1 MLKSPFL
8 LTLSFL
14 AGLGT
19 AWGAVTDIQREAV
32 ARVWV
37 AQHND
42 KLDQDFQDAAK
53 KINPNKP
60 YFALSSLHRK
70 VVKMKALLLTRA
82 EELGVPSEAKH
93 DNGDPTPISGFYEV
107 KALGQTLLVADYTD
121 EYDSL
126 LSTTD
131 IYIKIGLEFK
141 PLFHGE
147 GFPNSARLI
156 SLGADAPLFFEVGT
170 YDGGSQVVKTLYTF
184 DEDALQKLPQ
194 DIYNDIRVIKTSNYV
209 KQQLQV
215 TSTLEG
221 YLLYKDVDKTGLLSL
236 VNVTRVELP
245 DELKTKLKT
254 TYAQDENGQ
263 AGFTRKTLTVYK
275 WDGTKFTNQG
285 DYFY

>member
-1 MLKSPFL
+1 MLKFQFL
-8 LTLSFL
+8 LSISFL
-14 AGLGT
+14 VGLGA
-19 AWGAVTDIQREAV
+19 AWGAVTNTEREAV

-42 KLDQDFQDAAK
+42 KLDQDTQDYAK

-60 YFALSSLHRK
+60 YFALASLHRK
-70 VVKMKALLLTRA
+70 VVRMKALALTRA
-82 EELGVPSEAKH
+82 EALGVPSEGKH
-93 DNGDPTPISGFYEV
+93 DNGDPTPITGLYEV

-147 GFPNSARLI
+147 GYPNSARLI
-156 SLGADAPLFFEVGT
+156 SLGKDAPLFFEVGT

-184 DEDALQKLPQ
+184 DEDALQNLQQ
-194 DIYNDIRVIKTSNYV
+194 DIYNDIRAVKTSNYI

-221 YLLYKDVDKTGLLSL
+221 YLLYKDVDKSGLLSV
-236 VNVTRVELP
+236 VNVTRVDLP
-245 DELKTKLKT
+245 EDLKAKLKG
-254 TYAQDENGQ
+254 TYGQDENGQ

-275 WDGTKFTNQG
+275 WDGAKFVSQG
-285 DYFY
+285 DFYY

>member
-1 MLKSPFL
+1 MLKFPFL

-14 AGLGT
+14 AGLG
-19 AWGAVTDIQREAV
+19 AARGAVTDIQREAV

-42 KLDQDFQDAAK
+42 KLDPDFQDAAK

-60 YFALSSLHRK
+60 YFALGSIHRK
-70 VVKMKALLLTRA
+70 IVRMKRLALTRA
-82 EELGVPSEAKH
+82 EALGVLTETKH
-93 DNGDPTPISGFYEV
+93 DNGDPTPLSGLFEV
-107 KALGQTLLVADYTD
+107 KTLGQKLLIADYTD
-121 EYDSL
+121 EYDALHS
-126 LSTTD
+126 STD

-147 GFPNSARLI
+147 GFPYCARI
-156 SLGADAPLFFEVGT
+156 ITIGKDAPLFIEVGT

-194 DIYNDIRVIKTSNYV
+194 DIYDDIRAVKPTNYV

-221 YLLYKDVDKTGLLSL
+221 YLLYKDVDKSGLLSV
-236 VNVTRVELP
+236 VNVTRVDLP
-245 DELKTKLKT
+245 DDLKAKLKS

-275 WDGTKFTNQG
+275 WDGDKFTSQG
-285 DYFY
+285 DFYY

>member
-1 MLKSPFL
+1 MLKIPYL

-14 AGLGT
+14 VGLGA
-19 AWGAVTDIQREAV
+19 AWGAVTDVQREAV

-42 KLDQDFQDAAK
+42 KLDSDTQEYAK

-60 YFALSSLHRK
+60 YFALASIHRK
-70 VVKMKALLLTRA
+70 VVKMKALALTRA
-82 EELGVPSEAKH
+82 EALGVPTEVKH
-93 DNGDPTPISGFYEV
+93 DNGDPTPLSALYEV
-107 KALGQTLLVADYTD
+107 KSSGQTLLIADYTD
-121 EYDSL
+121 EYDAL

-131 IYIKIGLEFK
+131 IFIKIGLEFK

-147 GFPNSARLI
+147 GFPKSARLI
-156 SLGADAPLFFEVGT
+156 SIGKDAPRFFEVGT

-194 DIYNDIRVIKTSNYV
+194 DVYDDIRAVKTANYI

-221 YLLYKDVDKTGLLSL
+221 YLLYKDVDKSGLLSV
-236 VNVTRVELP
+236 VNVTRVDLP
-245 DELKTKLKT
+245 DDLKAKLKS
-254 TYAQDENGQ
+254 TYGQDENGQ

-275 WDGTKFTNQG
+275 WDGDKFTSLG

>member
-1 MLKSPFL
+1 MLKTSFL
-8 LTLSFL
+8 LSIAFL
-14 AGLGT
+14 TGLGS
-19 AWGAVTDIQREAV
+19 AWAAVTNTQREAV

-42 KLDQDFQDAAK
+42 KLDPDTQDYGK

-60 YFALSSLHRK
+60 YFALPSLHRK
-70 VVKMKALLLTRA
+70 VVKMKALALSRA
-82 EELGVPSEAKH
+82 EALGIPSEAKH
-93 DNGDPTPISGFYEV
+93 DNGDPTPISGLYEV
-107 KALGQTLLVADYTD
+107 KALAQTLLVADYTD

-147 GFPNSARLI
+147 GYPNSARPI
-156 SLGADAPLFFEVGT
+156 TLGKDAPLFFEVAT

-184 DEDALQKLPQ
+184 DEDALQNLPQ
-194 DIYNDIRVIKTSNYV
+194 DIYNDIRTVKTTNYV
-209 KQQLQV
+209 KQQIQL

-221 YLLYKDVDKTGLLSL
+221 YLLYKDVDKSGLLSL
-236 VNVTRVELP
+236 VNVTRVDLP
-245 DELKTKLKT
+245 DDLKTKLKG
-254 TYAQDENGQ
+254 TYGQDENGQ

-275 WDGTKFTNQG
+275 WDGTKFVSQG
-285 DYFY
+285 DYYY